1 MNKNDRIEYSVN
13 RSTLKTFAEQHIIK
27 RALLVGAVGGDKK
40 IQYTLKLELKS
51 SAHSHVV
58 VGKNGRLRVWGQAD
72 SAVDYLYKV
81 GITEIGII
89 LRNNREN
96 EL

>member
-1 MNKNDRIEYSVN
+1 MNNRSQIEYSVN
-13 RSTLKTFAEQHIIK
+13 RNTLKAFAGQHIIK
-27 RALLVGAVGGDKK
+27 RALLVGTVGDDKK
-40 IQYTLKLELKS
+40 IQYTMKLELKS

-96 EL
+96 DL